1 MILTPKHS
9 AVNKNIVFHSAK
21 GYNLS
26 VKTIRRSDNVT
37 LQEYVDALRGKRVAV
52 LGIGVSNTPLI
63 DLLLDNGLPITV
75 CDMRDESSMA
85 DEAENLATRGAEL
98 RLGPGYLD
106 DLNGFDVIFRTP
118 GLLPTDKRLAEA
130 RGHGAVITSE
140 MEAFFSLC
148 PCRTIGVTGS
158 DGKTTTS
165 SIIAELLKAGGHR
178 VHLGGN
184 IGKPLLCEIPD
195 ILPGDVAVLELS
207 SFQLHS
213 INIRPDVAVVTN
225 VSPNHLDKHPTY
237 EDYVDAKRRV
247 FANQLPE
254 DVLVVNADNGITAR
268 FAEEAKS
275 RVLLFSH
282 RETVKNG
289 VFCRDGMIYS
299 AHDYAV
305 EPIIPEGEILLPG
318 EHNVEN
324 YMAAFAAVDGL
335 VSPDMCRK
343 VARSYGGVRH
353 RLELIRRLDGVSYI
367 NDSIATSPT
376 RTIAGLRSMR
386 TKPILIAG
394 GHDKHVSFDKLADEI
409 AERVK
414 TLYLTGDTA
423 EQIAAAVKRSVF
435 YDPSRLPV
443 YIVPDLRAAVIEAR
457 EHSVPGDIVL
467 LSPACSSFDRFK
479 NFAER
484 GDTFRNIVMEF
495 DGNETR

>member
-1 MILTPKHS
+1 M
-9 AVNKNIVFHSAK
+9 
-21 GYNLS
+21 
-26 VKTIRRSDNVT
+26 T

-63 DLLLDNGLPITV
+63 DLLLDNGLSITV
-75 CDMRDESSMA
+75 CDMRSEDAMA
-85 DEAENLATRGAEL
+85 DEAEILTTRGAEV

-118 GLLPTDKRLAEA
+118 GLLPTDPHLVAA
-130 RGHGAVITSE
+130 REHGADVTSE
-140 MEAFFSLC
+140 MEAFFQLC
-148 PCRTIGVTGS
+148 PCRTIGITGS

-165 SIIAELLKAGGHR
+165 SIIAELLRAAGKR

-195 ILPGDVAVLELS
+195 IHPDDVAVLELS

-213 INIRPDVAVVTN
+213 IDIRPNVAVVTN

-237 EDYVDAKRRV
+237 EDYIEAKKRI
-247 FANQLPE
+247 FINQRPD
-254 DVLVVNADNGITAR
+254 DVLVLNADNAITAR
-268 FAEEAKS
+268 FAAEAHS
-275 RVLLFSH
+275 RVLQFSR

-289 VFCRDGMIYS
+289 VFCRDGMIYCS
-299 AHDYAV
+299 RGYEV
-305 EPIIPEGEILLPG
+305 EAIIPETEILLPG

-324 YMAAFAAVDGL
+324 YMAAFTAVDGM
-335 VSPDMCRK
+335 VSPEMCRA
-343 VARSYGGVRH
+343 VARKYGGVRH
-353 RLELIRRLDGVSYI
+353 RLELIRKLDGVSYI

-376 RTIAGLRSMR
+376 RTIAGLRAMR

-394 GHDKHVSFDKLADEI
+394 GHDKHVSFDTLADEI

-414 TLYLTGDTA
+414 ALYLTGDTA
-423 EQIAAAVKRSVF
+423 GQIAQAVRRSVF
-435 YDPSRLPV
+435 YDPSRLPI
-443 YIVPDLRAAVIEAR
+443 YIVPDLKTAVLEAR
-457 EHSVPGDIVL
+457 EHSIPGDVIL

-484 GDTFRNIVMEF
+484 GDTFRKIVLEF
-495 DGNETR
+495 EGNETE

>member
-1 MILTPKHS
+1 M
-9 AVNKNIVFHSAK
+9 
-21 GYNLS
+21 
-26 VKTIRRSDNVT
+26 T
-37 LQEYVDALRGKRVAV
+37 LQEYVESLRGKRVAV

-75 CDMRDESSMA
+75 CDMRGEDALA
-85 DEAENLATRGAEL
+85 DEAETLATRGAEL

-118 GLLPTDKRLAEA
+118 GLLPTDKHLMEA
-130 RGHGAVITSE
+130 AAHGAEITSE
-140 MEAFFSLC
+140 MEAFFRLC

-165 SIIAELLKAGGHR
+165 SIIAELLKAAGVR

-195 ILPGDVAVLELS
+195 ILPGDAAVLELS

-237 EDYVDAKRRV
+237 EDYIDAKRRI
-247 FANQLPE
+247 FANQRPG
-254 DVLVVNADNGITAR
+254 DVLVVNRDNGITAR
-268 FAEEAKS
+268 FGEEAEG
-275 RVLLFSH
+275 RVLWFSH
-282 RETVKNG
+282 RETVKDG
-289 VFCRDGMIYS
+289 VFCRDGMIYYS
-299 AHDYAV
+299 RGWEV
-305 EPIIPEGEILLPG
+305 EPIIPEGRDTAARRAQRGELHGRLRRRGRARLAQDVPRRRAQLRRRPPPPG
-318 EHNVEN
+318 A
-324 YMAAFAAVDGL
+324 YTQAG
-335 VSPDMCRK
+335 
-343 VARSYGGVRH
+343 
-353 RLELIRRLDGVSYI
+353 RRRVY

-376 RTIAGLRSMR
+376 RTIAGLRAMR
-386 TKPILIAG
+386 TKPVLIAG

-414 TLYLTGDTA
+414 ALYLTGDTA
-423 EQIAAAVKRSVF
+423 EAIAAAVKRSVF
-435 YDPSRLPV
+435 YDPSRLPI
-443 YIVPDLRAAVIEAR
+443 YMVPDLRTAVCEAR
-457 EHSVPGDIVL
+457 ERAVPGDVVL

-484 GDTFRNIVMEF
+484 GDTFRKIVLEF
-495 DGNETR
+495 EGNESK

>member
-1 MILTPKHS
+1 M
-9 AVNKNIVFHSAK
+9 
-21 GYNLS
+21 
-26 VKTIRRSDNVT
+26 T
-37 LQEYVDALRGKRVAV
+37 LQEYVDSLRSKRVAV

-75 CDMRDESSMA
+75 CDMRDEAVLA
-85 DEAENLATRGAEL
+85 DEAETLSTRGAEL

-106 DLNGFDVIFRTP
+106 DLTGFDVIFRTP
-118 GLLPTDKRLAEA
+118 GILPTDGHLVEASA
-130 RGHGAVITSE
+130 RGAEITSE
-140 MEAFFSLC
+140 MEAFFRLC

-165 SIIAELLKAGGHR
+165 SIIAELLKAGGRR

-195 ILPGDVAVLELS
+195 IHPDDVAVLELS

-237 EDYVDAKRRV
+237 EDYIDAKRRV
-247 FANQLPE
+247 FINQRPE
-254 DVLVVNADNGITAR
+254 DVLVVNRDNGITAR
-268 FAEEAKS
+268 FGEEANA
-275 RVLLFSH
+275 RVLHFSH

-289 VFCRDGMIYS
+289 VFCRDGMIYCS
-299 AHDYAV
+299 HDYAV

-335 VSPDMCRK
+335 VSPEMCRA

-353 RLELIRRLDGVSYI
+353 RLELIRKLDGVSYI

-376 RTIAGLRSMR
+376 RTIAGLRAMR
-386 TKPILIAG
+386 VKPILIAG
-394 GHDKHVSFDKLADEI
+394 GHDKHVSFDSLADEI

-414 TLYLTGDTA
+414 ALYLTGDTA
-423 EQIAAAVKRSVF
+423 GQIAAAVRKSVF
-435 YDPSRLPV
+435 FDPSRLPI
-443 YIVPDLRAAVIEAR
+443 YMVPDLNSAVREAR
-457 EHSVPGDIVL
+457 ERSAPGDVVL
-467 LSPACSSFDRFK
+467 LSPACSSFDRFR

-484 GDTFRNIVMEF
+484 GDTFRKIVMEF
-495 DGNETR
+495 ESNESK